1 MNKIRIFS
9 YLPNPRVWK
18 SIIAAKIGGIDLE
31 VIGDK
36 PNNMPNWLWDF
47 DAKPI
52 TEEDKS
58 KLKSFEIK
66 SKRGFK
72 GSLYKTDEFLG
83 QHPFGTVPAGFV
95 GEGRLGVFE
104 SNSILRAVARECKDK
119 SLYGSDDL
127 NLTSRIDSFLDAN
140 LVFSREFQVY
150 LLELE
155 DITKYT
161 YERTKASYEFYLDG
175 LEKALSLSSF
185 IAGDH
190 LTIADISFACEFA
203 QFLREGHYVEQLK
216 EKNLTLISKNFP
228 TDYPLTFKHFKALC
242 NKEEFSNVM
251 GSYLDWYEM

>member
-18 SIIAAKIGGIDLE
+18 SIITAKIGGIDLE
-31 VIGDK
+31 IIGDK

-52 TEEDKS
+52 SVEDKS

-72 GSLYKTDEFLG
+72 GSLYKTDDFIE
-83 QHPFGTVPAGFV
+83 QHPFGTVPAGFI
-95 GEGRLGVFE
+95 GEERMGVFE

-119 SLYGSDDL
+119 SLYGGDDS

-155 DITKYT
+155 DITNYT
-161 YERTKASYEFYLDG
+161 FERTKASYEFYLDG
-175 LEKALSLSSF
+175 LEKSLSLSRF
-185 IAGDH
+185 IAGDQ
-190 LTIADISFACEFA
+190 LTIADISFVCEFA
-203 QFLREGHYVEQLK
+203 QFLREGHYLEQL
-216 EKNLTLISKNFP
+216 EIKNLTLISKNFQA
-228 TDYPLTFKHFKALC
+228 DYPLTFQHFKALS
-242 NKEEFSNVM
+242 NKEEFSDVM
-251 GSYLDWYEM
+251 GSYLDWYKM